1 MFRKL
6 AISFAAIAAAVGFTS
21 VAAPAH
27 ADVNIPQGTYEFS
40 NFNQYFTN
48 LGGSS
53 APFGAQITFTNGS
66 HGEDSEWWL
75 ISHGHV
81 TASGDTFTPGSGLN
95 AAFNNYTIWELR
107 NNLSDAAL
115 DAGGCSGNNWNL
127 ACINQPS
134 NNYFVI
140 GSLGGNNY
148 YLVNVHA
155 SNISYMNSHV
165 TDTPWLLASMGSGAQ
180 AQYQPWASMGS
191 MRPEGSTLTAHEVSS

>member
-6 AISFAAIAAAVGFTS
+6 AISFAAIAVVVGFTS

-27 ADVNIPQGTYEFS
+27 ADIPQGAYEFS
-40 NFNQYFTN
+40 NFQQYFTN
-48 LGGSS
+48 AGGVNGR
-53 APFGAQITFTNGS
+53 AGDQITFTSGPDSGNASKWVLVS
-66 HGEDSEWWL
+66 HGS
-75 ISHGHV
+75 V

-95 AAFNNYTIWELR
+95 AAFNKYTIWELR
-107 NNLSDAAL
+107 NGYGL
-115 DAGGCSGNNWNL
+115 DAGGCLGDDNWQY
-127 ACINQPS
+127 ACLNEIP

-155 SNISYMNSHV
+155 SNVSYMGSHV

-180 AQYQPWASMGS
+180 AQYQPWASMGA
-191 MRPEGSTLTAHEVSS
+191 MRPEGSTLTAHEVSP

>member
-6 AISFAAIAAAVGFTS
+6 AISFAAIAAAAGFTS

-40 NFNQYFTN
+40 NFEQYFTN
-48 LGGSS
+48 LGG
-53 APFGAQITFTNGS
+53 AAARPGAQITFTNGPD
-66 HGEDSEWWL
+66 GEDSGWL
-75 ISHGHV
+75 LIPHGRV

-95 AAFNNYTIWELR
+95 AAFNNYTIWELM
-107 NNLSDAAL
+107 NNLPDASL
-115 DAGGCSGNNWNL
+115 DAGGCPGDGKWQF
-127 ACINQPS
+127 ACVNQPS

-155 SNISYMNSHV
+155 SNMGYAVSGF
-165 TDTPWLLASMGSGAQ
+165 TDTPWLLTCQSSGAQ
-180 AQYQPWASMGS
+180 GQYVEWDAMLGA
-191 MRPEGSTLTAHEVSS
+191 RPTGSTLTAHEVP

>member
-1 MFRKL
+1 VFRKL
-6 AISFAAIAAAVGFTS
+6 AISFAAIAATVGFTS

-27 ADVNIPQGTYEFS
+27 ADVNISEGVYQFS
-40 NFNQYFTN
+40 NYGQYLTN
-48 LGGSS
+48 
-53 APFGAQITFTNGS
+53 PFGVAGVAGDKITFTNGPDS
-66 HGEDSEWWL
+66 GQASTWLLIPHGR
-75 ISHGHV
+75 V

-95 AAFNNYTIWELR
+95 AAFNNYTIWELQ
-107 NNLSDAAL
+107 NGYGL
-115 DAGGCSGNNWNL
+115 DAGGCLGDDNWQY
-127 ACINQPS
+127 ACLNEIP

-155 SNISYMNSHV
+155 SNISYMNSGV

-191 MRPEGSTLTAHEVSS
+191 MRPEGSTLTAHEVSPS

>member
-48 LGGSS
+48 LGGTS
-53 APFGAQITFTNGS
+53 APFGAHITFTNGS
-66 HGEDSEWWL
+66 DGQDSGWVL
-75 ISHGHV
+75 LSHGRV

-107 NNLSDAAL
+107 NDLPDAAL
-115 DAGGCSGNNWNL
+115 DAGGCPGDNWEL
-127 ACINQPS
+127 ACINRPS
-134 NNYFVI
+134 NNYFII

-155 SNISYMNSHV
+155 SNMGYAV
-165 TDTPWLLASMGSGAQ
+165 EGFTDTPWLLTYQSSGGQ
-180 AQYQPWASMGS
+180 GQYVEWDAMLGA
-191 MRPEGSTLTAHEVSS
+191 RPSGSTLTAHNV